1 MFKKNKLAFI
11 IPTIGR
17 YPGINALLDSIENQ
31 NPKPDLI
38 IIVDSNKEY
47 SENKFKKYSF
57 PIEYVHTG
65 PNSLTEARNIGI
77 KNVPDDIELVGFLD
91 DDTVLCNGA
100 MNNMYSFWRSASE
113 NIGGASF
120 NIINFPPLKATMFKK
135 LFLLN
140 STEKGKLL
148 KSGFGTS
155 LYPVTEDKKVQW
167 LGGGNTIW
175 RKEVFDK
182 FKFDENLKGYGFVDD
197 LDFSYRVGKHYELF
211 VAAKANMKHFTSPID
226 KKKLFQFGLR
236 EVTSRYYFLC
246 KHKEFSIIL
255 FYWAYLGLIITDII
269 SDIRN
274 LRCHYSK
281 RSFGNMIGVFYTL
294 MFKGKSL
301 NIAV

>member
-1 MFKKNKLAFI
+1 MFKKIKLVFI

-17 YPGINALLDSIENQ
+17 YSGINALLGSIENQ

-57 PIEYVHTG
+57 PIKYVHTG

-77 KNVPDDIELVGFLD
+77 KNVSDDIELVGFLD
-91 DDTVLCNGA
+91 DDTVLCNDA
-100 MNNMYSFWRSASE
+100 MDNMYSFWRSTSE
-113 NIGGASF
+113 NAGGASF
-120 NIINFPPLKATMFKK
+120 NIINFPPLKVMALKK
-135 LFLLN
+135 LFFLD
-140 STEKGKLL
+140 STEKGRLL

-155 LYPVTEDKKVQW
+155 LYPVTADRKVQW
-167 LGGGNTIW
+167 LSGGNTIW

-211 VAAKANMKHFTSPID
+211 VVVKANMKHFTCPID
-226 KKKLFQFGLR
+226 KKKLFHFGLR

-294 MFKGKSL
+294 VFKGKSL
-301 NIAV
+301 NIVV